1 MRKIKALLA
10 VILALQLVGSALS
23 FAETETVEEVEE
35 TATPSEQQIQE
46 LKSRSTWNIR
56 AIITCWYT
64 SLIKTG
70 IRAM

>member
-46 LKSRSTWNIR
+46 LKSTDE
-56 AIITCWYT
+56 TCQMRIGT
-64 SLIKTG
+64 SSV
-70 IRAM
+70 

>member
-35 TATPSEQQIQE
+35 TATPSEQQIQGT
-46 LKSRSTWNIR
+46 KCFRKG
-56 AIITCWYT
+56 
-64 SLIKTG
+64 KTR
-70 IRAM
+70 ILQKK